1 MLWERSPGI
10 FSYLPNFLS
19 QMYLVIKHF
28 LSAWSGPGRVSFHK
42 HWQVNLTALPVSA
55 GGFICIVIVLVK
67 QNNRSQFMER
77 PLRGWSRRMRRP
89 LLPQENPE
97 ETQSRGR
104 AQGRRLRVL
113 GRGNCPMGGTC
124 KGGERRLPV

>member
-1 MLWERSPGI
+1 MWGVLWEQSPDI
-10 FSYLPNFLS
+10 FSYLANFLS

-67 QNNRSQFMER
+67 QNNRLQFMER
-77 PLRGWSRRMRRP
+77 SIRGAGARRMRRP
-89 LLPQENPE
+89 FLPRANPE
-97 ETQSRGR
+97 ETRSPRKLSLGEEPWAGGSVGPRGS
-104 AQGRRLRVL
+104 
-113 GRGNCPMGGTC
+113 PGGWS
-124 KGGERRLPV
+124 L